1 MDREKRVANYF
12 LLAFGLVSIALMSL
26 PLTGKVRAFRAFAAY
41 VYDPLPYYG
50 SQGLQKIQGLPS
62 DVVRLVTA
70 DARNRALEEE
80 LRQTGLLRSEVEGLR
95 RENERLA
102 QALSL
107 STAAPGGLRW
117 ARVIERDPQN
127 WHRALMIDAGAEDG
141 LEIGSPVMAAVS
153 GQIAVAGRI
162 VETGRRTAK
171 VLLLSDDLSAVA
183 AYLPEGQW
191 EGLVQGQGSYR
202 LKMNY
207 LPVEA
212 RLKIGDK
219 VATSATS
226 ATFPPDLLVGTVSR
240 VFERDPFLAFQTV
253 EVVPAVHPGQLKE
266 VMILRRKRKEAP

>member
-50 SQGLQKIQGLPS
+50 SQGIQKIQGLPS
-62 DVVRLVTA
+62 DVVRLITT

-80 LRQTGLLRSEVEGLR
+80 LRQTGFLRSEVEGLR

-102 QALSL
+102 LELSL
-107 STAAPGGLRW
+107 STTVPGGLRW

-127 WHRALMIDAGAEDG
+127 WHRALMIDAGADDG
-141 LEIGSPVMAAVS
+141 LEIGSPVMAALS

-191 EGLVQGQGSYR
+191 EGLVQGQGSSH

-212 RLKIGDK
+212 QLKIGDK
-219 VATSATS
+219 VATSPTS
-226 ATFPPDLLVGTVSR
+226 ATFPADLLVGTVSR
-240 VFERDPFLAFQTV
+240 VFARDPFLAFQTV
-253 EVVPAVHPGQLKE
+253 EVAPAVHPGQLKE
-266 VMILRRKRKEAP
+266 VMILHRKRREAP